1 MNSFYVIRYDLYNRY
16 QSCLLFSFIF
26 YFYANLL
33 QSQSPCAVAVSECI
47 SISDPHTYVCIGN
60 NVTETN
66 LSAYVTSGGINRPL
80 LDVNSAKSTPQFVII
95 LGNIV
100 VDLDYTF
107 ASSSILVI
115 REGYHINVDNKFSIL
130 ANTVIRSCSSGYWDG
145 IYVRDGGTLFMNSCD
160 VSGALK
166 CIVIADGSKIR
177 LFNNQFYRNKIT
189 ITSTNESVINCDNLL
204 IGNVING
211 SDTYSE
217 NALNLKNVSSF
228 NYRGGE
234 IKNFA
239 NAGPALHAPI
249 SITNSKFTIN
259 STSIVDN
266 SSTGILCWPQSPDY
280 HNLGVINCTFSNN
293 DEDIEADGYGIAM
306 YENSFDN
313 TQTDMNDYSVNLNNI
328 FQQNLTV
335 YDNEFTDIDY
345 GCLVV
350 RNAAGLNAG
359 SEIKDNQFNFE
370 NVSSPYL
377 RAISIS
383 GINSNLSVIN
393 NEIDF
398 NVGSGISGQGIS
410 ISSSELIS
418 VNNNLV
424 EFRGSFDDIGSGIMF
439 SGGKDNNCMDNILT
453 GINPGTAEFSE
464 IAMDGSPSNTF
475 ECNTISYFT
484 EGFWNLGNSD
494 LTELNTTTFSD
505 NQNDV
510 FIVLSGMAKI
520 GKQDNTMNKFLDDRR
535 GNPSGDKELINENA
549 NISESLFQVEK
560 DEEPWFPFPATIG
573 SAEEA
578 RTYNSFNCPLGGPYD
593 PPCPDCPLPN
603 DPNRFIN
610 IVSFIEGSPE
620 NLNEDQ
626 YGLQWDYKQFA
637 YQQMLYFP
645 DLITISEETET
656 FFNETESDDIGKIT
670 AIENEL
676 DTLFQYSEIDQALLD
691 ILNDSIGIV
700 EAGIQYLVNGM
711 DLEDDEDDIETY
723 YTTYVKNRVLKLDT
737 LYYRIDTILM
747 PYKEALVIGADDLLT
762 PLGDVGGSEAPALE
776 MKKLLTVVLTKYAEE
791 RNYFTE
797 LDSLILDTISNLSY
811 CTHGR
816 AVKEARA
823 LLGKELRTEEEILC
837 EGEEELSKPKANK
850 QSSNSSIESVK
861 ITQNANL
868 FSINSL
874 NEISRIIVYDLYGR
888 ILNVPYNIKNTT
900 ADLTFSAEIKG
911 CYLLEIIHSNGNVIV
926 AKIIR

>member
-1 MNSFYVIRYDLYNRY
+1 MKSLNVIQSALINRFNLN
-16 QSCLLFSFIF
+16 LLLPCIF
-26 YFYANLL
+26 YMYANLL
-33 QSQSPCAVAVSECI
+33 HSQSQCSMATSACI
-47 SISDPHTYVCIGN
+47 SMSDPHTYVCIGN
-60 NVTETN
+60 YLIETN
-66 LSAYVTSGGINRPL
+66 LSSYVTSGGINRPL
-80 LDVNSAKSTPQFVII
+80 LDVNSAKSTPQYVLI
-95 LGNIV
+95 LGSIV
-100 VDLDYTF
+100 VDIDYTF
-107 ASSSILVI
+107 ASNSILVI
-115 REGYHINVDNKFSIL
+115 RDGYHINVDNKFSIL
-130 ANTVIRSCSSGYWDG
+130 ANTVIRHCSSGYWDG

-189 ITSTNESVINCDNLL
+189 ITSTNESVIHCDNLL

-217 NALNLKNVSSF
+217 NAINLKNVSSF

-239 NAGPALHAPI
+239 NSGPLLHAPI

-266 SSTGILCWPQSPDY
+266 SSTGILCWPQSPEY

-293 DEDIEADGYGIAM
+293 DEDIEANGFGISM
-306 YENSFDN
+306 YENSFNN
-313 TQTDMNDYSVNLNNI
+313 TQPDINNYSVNLNNI

-335 YDNEFTDIDY
+335 KDNEFTDIDY
-345 GCLVV
+345 GCIVV

-359 SEIKDNQFNFE
+359 SEINNNQFSFE

-383 GINSNLSVIN
+383 GINSNLSVVN
-393 NEIDF
+393 NEINF

-410 ISSSELIS
+410 ILGSELIS
-418 VNNNLV
+418 VNNNLI
-424 EFRGSFDDIGSGIMF
+424 EFMGEFDDIGSGIMF

-453 GINPGTAEFSE
+453 GINPGISEFSG
-464 IAMDGSPSNTF
+464 IAIDGSPSNTF

-510 FIVLSGMAKI
+510 FIALSGMAKI
-520 GKQDNTMNKFLDDRR
+520 GIQENTMNKFLDNRR
-535 GNPSGDKELINENA
+535 GNPTGDKELINENF
-549 NISESLFQVEK
+549 NLSESVFLIEE
-560 DEEPWFPFPATIG
+560 DEEPWFPFPYSSGAALVDG
-573 SAEEA
+573 V
-578 RTYNSFNCPLGGPYD
+578 YNSFSCPLGGPYD

-645 DLITISEETET
+645 ELVIISEETET
-656 FFNETESDDIGKIT
+656 FFNEAVNDDIGKIT

-711 DLEDDEDDIETY
+711 DLEDDEEDIETY
-723 YTTYVKNRVLKLDT
+723 YTTYVKSRVLKLDT
-737 LYYRIDTILM
+737 LYYRIDTILL
-747 PYKEALVIGADDLLT
+747 PYKEALVLGADVLLT
-762 PLGDVGGSEAPALE
+762 ALGDVSGNEAPALE

-823 LLGKELRTEEEILC
+823 LLGKELRSEEEILC
-837 EGEEELSKPKANK
+837 EGEEELSKPKANN
-850 QSSNSSIESVK
+850 QSNNATFESVK
-861 ITQNANL
+861 ITQNQNL
-868 FSINSL
+868 FFINSL

-888 ILNVPYNIKNTT
+888 ILNVPYSIKNTL
-900 ADLTFSAEIKG
+900 AEMTFSPEIKG
-911 CYLLEIIHSNGNVIV
+911 CYLLEITNTDGKVIV